1 MSHIAQQNPAAE
13 LRLTVPLLIWGGNDS
28 MLDLTQL
35 MRQLDDLAGR
45 QPERLMNDAIELVKR
60 ANRIPMEAQNRALL
74 LERAVRCQQFLLEK
88 HRAAR
93 RQIGQLVASDSLG
106 SERLLLLTEEIGFG
120 YKRLLL
126 SQAETFAS
134 VDEQA
139 QTLHGA
145 ITALSQQL
153 LLCLDLRRARSRSL
167 WGEFHRLFHYAER
180 MKTENQQF
188 RDVDG
193 AVDAKL
199 SGLYLRVVLTFAA
212 DPHALSLSEHWILQP
227 YLARWCD
234 EVRLAP
240 SIQPASVSH
249 PDSAVVDLRALDIN
263 VLLKRVQQHHL
274 QISAGSPAQTV
285 GFEPHVSAAQ
295 ALRLIDHLLDRW
307 GQKRQ
312 RGAERRVCRMTVA
325 LVIGFLA
332 IYRYL
337 RGQLSSRE
345 PSSAHSL
352 IDTVMENESDNG
364 AALRLPADYQG
375 TVPVVGELVLMAER
389 SGFGPVRQTLG
400 WVRWNRL
407 SPRGE
412 MSFGLEYLHA
422 TAHAVDLD
430 QFDGSTLSASQRQ
443 ALLLVRSADESLPFS
458 LIAQPHI
465 YRPDRSLRLA
475 FAHRIELQ
483 QAVAG
488 RMIVSNGS
496 YDHFLLEGD
505 LDVTQAISDE
515 IIEIDYDPFPFNL
528 GSSS

>member
-35 MRQLDDLAGR
+35 MRQLDDQAGR

-193 AVDAKL
+193 AVDAAFDQ
-199 SGLYLRVVLTFAA
+199 GLAQRPRLKTHPEQPLA
-212 DPHALSLSEHWILQP
+212 DPAGDRGQQLDERRTEDAKLAGNRVAHCQRQDAAAHESAKREIFEGADGALTTMSD
-227 YLARWCD
+227 AD
-234 EVRLAP
+234 RLRFIKLDALMAAP
-240 SIQPASVSH
+240 IQ
-249 PDSAVVDLRALDIN
+249 RAGGLP
-263 VLLKRVQQHHL
+263 VLL
-274 QISAGSPAQTV
+274 
-285 GFEPHVSAAQ
+285 
-295 ALRLIDHLLDRW
+295 
-307 GQKRQ
+307 
-312 RGAERRVCRMTVA
+312 
-325 LVIGFLA
+325 A
-332 IYRYL
+332 IAR
-337 RGQLSSRE
+337 
-345 PSSAHSL
+345 
-352 IDTVMENESDNG
+352 
-364 AALRLPADYQG
+364 
-375 TVPVVGELVLMAER
+375 
-389 SGFGPVRQTLG
+389 
-400 WVRWNRL
+400 
-407 SPRGE
+407 
-412 MSFGLEYLHA
+412 
-422 TAHAVDLD
+422 
-430 QFDGSTLSASQRQ
+430 
-443 ALLLVRSADESLPFS
+443 FS
-458 LIAQPHI
+458 
-465 YRPDRSLRLA
+465 Y
-475 FAHRIELQ
+475 FC
-483 QAVAG
+483 
-488 RMIVSNGS
+488 
-496 YDHFLLEGD
+496 
-505 LDVTQAISDE
+505 
-515 IIEIDYDPFPFNL
+515 
-528 GSSS
+528 

>member
-13 LRLTVPLLIWGGNDS
+13 LRLTVPLLIWGSHDNT
-28 MLDLTQL
+28 LDLTQL
-35 MRQLDDLAGR
+35 MRQLENPAGR
-45 QPERLMNDAIELVKR
+45 QPDRLLNDAIELIKR
-60 ANRIPMEAQNRALL
+60 ANRIPMEDRNRALL
-74 LERAVRCQQFLLEK
+74 LEHVGRCQQFLLEK

-93 RQIGQLVASDSLG
+93 RQIGQLVTSDGLG
-106 SERLLLLTEEIGFG
+106 SERLLLLTEELGFG

-139 QTLHGA
+139 GALHGA

-180 MKTENQQF
+180 MKMEHQQF

-193 AVDAKL
+193 AADVKL
-199 SGLYLRVVLTFAA
+199 SALYLRIVLTFAA
-212 DPHALSLSEHWILQP
+212 DPHALSSNEHWILQP

-234 EVRLAP
+234 EVCLAP
-240 SIQPASVSH
+240 SIQPASVTH
-249 PDSAVVDLRALDIN
+249 PERAAVDWRALDIN
-263 VLLKRVQQHHL
+263 PLLKRVRQHRL
-274 QISAGSPAQTV
+274 QISAGEPPAEL
-285 GFEPHVSAAQ
+285 GFEPYLSATQ
-295 ALRLIDHLLDRW
+295 VLRLLDHLLERW

-312 RGAERRVCRMTVA
+312 RGAERRVCKMTVTLA
-325 LVIGFLA
+325 IGFLA
-332 IYRYL
+332 IYRHL
-337 RGQLSSRE
+337 RGELSSRE

-352 IDTVMENESDNG
+352 IDAAMENESDDG
-364 AALRLPADYQG
+364 AALRLPLDYQG
-375 TVPVVGELVLMAER
+375 TVPAVGELVLMAER
-389 SGFGPVRQTLG
+389 SGLGPLRQTLG
-400 WVRWNRL
+400 WVRWNQL
-407 SPRGE
+407 NPRGE

-430 QFDGSTLSASQRQ
+430 QFDGSTLSASQRP
-443 ALLLVRSADESLPFS
+443 ALLLVRSLDESLPFS
-458 LIAQPHI
+458 LIVQPNI
-465 YRPDRSLRLA
+465 YRPDRSLRLS
-475 FAHRIELQ
+475 FARRVELQ

-496 YDHFLLEGD
+496 YDHFLLEGE
-505 LDVTQAISDE
+505 LDVELATSDE

-528 GSSS
+528 GSNS